1 MNEIMCV
8 TRITIGGQQYTAE
21 ELGEEKAKEFQE
33 KWIPKEEA
41 YFEKF
46 HVQDDTLEI
55 MWNLKVL

>member
-1 MNEIMCV
+1 MNIASDV
-8 TRITIGGQQYTAE
+8 QLANIRKRN
-21 ELGEEKAKEFQE
+21 GEEKA
-33 KWIPKEEA
+33 EA